1 MLPKPMDEATVPGGG
16 MKPGSTEPGAPS
28 PDQIKQQLVGVVK
41 QLKQVAQANGV
52 DWQEVVNSAEAGAP
66 RAPTGPGMG
75 AAGPVPGPMPTR
87 GSSMGGGMMGGMG

>member
-1 MLPKPMDEATVPGGG
+1 MLPKPMEEATVPGGG

-52 DWQEVVNSAEAGAP
+52 DWQEVVSSAEAGAP

-75 AAGPVPGPMPTR
+75 AAGPVPSPRPPM
-87 GSSMGGGMMGGMG
+87 GSDMGGGMGL